1 MKREASTS
9 SSATE
14 KRMKKNKGSGS
25 SGKPGK
31 NDENCWSCFKP
42 FPCERCGRLRVRC
55 DRLHCSLCNTVFHSH
70 CYNLMCGQRR
80 AQRVLAT
87 GHCPACMLVLNLMN
101 Y

>member
-9 SSATE
+9 SSAPE
-14 KRMKKNKGSGS
+14 KKVNKKKGSGS

-42 FPCERCGRLRVRC
+42 FPCERCRRLRVRC
-55 DRLHCSLCNTVFHSH
+55 DRMHCSLCNTVFHSH
-70 CYNLMCGQRR
+70 CYNLMCRTQGRTRR
-80 AQRVLAT
+80 V
-87 GHCPACMLVLNLMN
+87 GNCPACMLVLNLIN